1 MTEKYNPVGWFEIP
15 VSELT
20 RAKQFYETVF
30 DIPLEEHEMGPLRM
44 AWFPMKEGVMGAT
57 GSLVLADGYTPSH
70 TGTLVYFSVADIEQV
85 SQKATVHG
93 GKVLQPKMSIGEYG
107 FIALLE
113 DSEGNRI
120 GVHSRQ

>member
-20 RAKQFYETVF
+20 RAKQFYETVLN
-30 DIPLEEHEMGPLRM
+30 IQLEEHEMGPLRM
-44 AWFPMKEGVMGAT
+44 AWFPMKEDLMGAA

-70 TGTLVYFSVADIEQV
+70 TGTLVYFSVADIEHV
-85 SQKATVHG
+85 SQNAARHG
-93 GKVLQPKMSIGEYG
+93 GKVLQSKMSIGEYG